1 MIKKRATSK
10 KMNNKK
16 NKSKLALMSYQKLN
30 YHTKLLKVNS
40 SVDGITQASYF
51 ELREDLS

>member
-40 SVDGITQASYF
+40 SVDAITQASYF
-51 ELREDLS
+51 ELRVDLS